1 MEIIMDDDIKQ
12 YLTAKETWIRGA
24 YILLFALFY
33 SVAEFILFALVV
45 FQFLAILLTGQP
57 NTRARE
63 LGQSIS
69 TYFYQIIQFMSANT
83 DQRPY
88 PFSPWPDGPPPSVES
103 AQGTHQDSTTVA
115 SDSDAE
121 GHF

>member
-1 MEIIMDDDIKQ
+1 MDDDIKQ
-12 YLTAKETWIRGA
+12 HLTAKETWIRGA
-24 YILLFALFY
+24 YIVLFALFY
-33 SVAEFILFALVV
+33 SVAEFVLFVLVV
-45 FQFLAILLTGQP
+45 FQFLAMLLTGQP

-83 DQRPY
+83 EQRPY
-88 PFSPWPDGPPPSVES
+88 PFSPWPEGPPSSGAGDTQREP
-103 AQGTHQDSTTVA
+103 TTTA
-115 SDSDAE
+115 SDTDAE